1 MLVNPHLLWAELR
14 GTIIYLCVCVK
25 NIVTLIEL
33 PAGFES
39 YWNQNKRK
47 KAFSKPFWLQSYDN
61 FTDTL

>member
-1 MLVNPHLLWAELR
+1 MDVNPHPLWAELR

-39 YWNQNKRK
+39 YWNQNKRQ
-47 KAFSKPFWLQSYDN
+47 AFSKPFGYKVI
-61 FTDTL
+61 TDTV